1 MREDGTDHGEEI
13 ETAQEHLDLSITQA
27 HGIFDKDSGLARDA
41 NIVAQVTAVQSRAEA
56 EELGRLGDGDGRSA
70 VSHVPME
77 LALMGLLQFGT
88 GAPSVI
94 GHCCGA
100 HKDRIDDRIEFC
112 FRVCARFGTNTQ
124 NFSQMRGEMRPAN
137 AFFRTGC
144 GRSWSI
150 ILVGQ

>member
-13 ETAQEHLDLSITQA
+13 ETAQEHLDLCITQS
-27 HGIFDKDSGLARDA
+27 HGLLDQNSCFARHADVIA
-41 NIVAQVTAVQSRAEA
+41 EVAAVQCRAEA
-56 EELGRLGDGDGRSA
+56 EELGRLGDGNRRTA
-70 VSHVPME
+70 IAHVAME
-77 LALMGLLQFGT
+77 LALVGLLQFGT

-100 HKDRIDDRIEFC
+100 HKDRINDRIEFC